1 MSAAGDDEGPYH
13 SPTLLLASN
22 ACDQGPGHVDVI
34 GLLVELGARLKPA
47 TDDRN
52 VETPL
57 HIAARA
63 GRKDIVLK
71 LIKHG
76 AAVSS
81 QTKDGSTPLHYA
93 AAFGQAHVI
102 DPLVKAWQRPLSMA
116 LLILACLQAGCSVH
130 SRDNAQNTPLHL
142 AAGCGFL
149 DAVVKL
155 VELGA
160 DLNARDMSECTPLQN
175 TAHGT
180 YSALAHVPS
189 GVTAG
194 SNGNL
199 QAGSAPPLHSLLA
212 IMGMSVL
219 RDSAVCP

>member
-1 MSAAGDDEGPYH
+1 M
-13 SPTLLLASN
+13 
-22 ACDQGPGHVDVI
+22 
-34 GLLVELGARLKPA
+34 GAKLKPFV
-47 TDDRN
+47 DDRN
-52 VETPL
+52 IETPL

-63 GRKDIVLK
+63 GRKDIVQK

-76 AAVSS
+76 AAVTA

-93 AAFGQAHVI
+93 AAFGQAHVLES
-102 DPLVKAWQRPLSMA
+102 LVRVPVLCSVLS
-116 LLILACLQAGCSVH
+116 LKHWLCFQAGCSVH
-130 SRDNAQNTPLHL
+130 SRDNAKNTPLHL

-149 DAVVKL
+149 ETVVKL

-160 DLNARDMSECTPLQN
+160 DVDARDMSDCTPLQN

-194 SNGNL
+194 SSGTL
-199 QAGSAPPLHSLLA
+199 QAPSIVRSFPLISPFCVPGTGQS
-212 IMGMSVL
+212 IVEKVRVVL
-219 RDSAVCP
+219 CRDAERKQG